1 MELRF
6 AVVEDRLPDA
16 QRLESLLRLAFG
28 GGHTLVCD
36 HYESG
41 DAFLQAFPSK
51 NHQVV
56 FLDICM
62 EGTNGIETARILR
75 RTDPDL
81 LLVFVT
87 SSPEYVW
94 DAFPVHP
101 FDYLL
106 KPYREEK
113 LFQLADEL
121 RRVLFRAE
129 PELEVRIARQQVH
142 LPLRKIQYAMA
153 QNHYVRIVSDDGECR
168 AVSTFSQVEQA
179 AAGAGELHRLQP
191 GRHPEH
197 GQGAPVGQ
205 RLLRDAGR
213 HPPARAPEGQEHPV
227 RPVHTISVPPYAAGA
242 MTPRGG
248 PTLDFSLFGRY
259 FLDLAV
265 FYPGA
270 FLCLAPLWE
279 HVKAPRRTA
288 VLTAALVTVI
298 CLAAAALCAIFELD
312 SNILLLPTLLAAF
325 WLLRWR
331 VGPEV
336 SVSQTAFLFA
346 VSCVMMAVCTLL
358 SAVLNAR
365 AEVGNDAP
373 ACLVSTSLL
382 KLGLSAVL
390 CIIFWFTA
398 VQWSRWLLQEYR
410 GEAFWQ
416 SAWPL
421 PTIYAAFLVFCM
433 PLDPAVVLINRLM
446 IISVLAVSISL
457 LGIFLLLYEMYQ
469 VAREYTRSAQ
479 LDRENQLLAVESRR
493 YTELRAYMEQTRHL
507 RHDFRQ
513 HLHVIAG
520 LTEAGQVDELKNYL
534 HQYESELSEERPTL
548 CANPAVDALAG
559 HYDHEAHSLGVP
571 VDWRLELPRQL
582 AIPEADFCMML
593 GNLLENA
600 FHASQKLPP
609 EQRQVKV
616 MARMLSPAMLGLL
629 VENRYDGVLKRQ
641 QGTLHSTKHDGM
653 GIGLVSIQTAVSRY
667 GGSMTVETENCL
679 FRVNILL
686 NL

>member
-1 MELRF
+1 M
-6 AVVEDRLPDA
+6 
-16 QRLESLLRLAFG
+16 
-28 GGHTLVCD
+28 
-36 HYESG
+36 
-41 DAFLQAFPSK
+41 
-51 NHQVV
+51 
-56 FLDICM
+56 
-62 EGTNGIETARILR
+62 
-75 RTDPDL
+75 
-81 LLVFVT
+81 
-87 SSPEYVW
+87 
-94 DAFPVHP
+94 
-101 FDYLL
+101 
-106 KPYREEK
+106 
-113 LFQLADEL
+113 
-121 RRVLFRAE
+121 
-129 PELEVRIARQQVH
+129 
-142 LPLRKIQYAMA
+142 
-153 QNHYVRIVSDDGECR
+153 
-168 AVSTFSQVEQA
+168 
-179 AAGAGELHRLQP
+179 
-191 GRHPEH
+191 
-197 GQGAPVGQ
+197 
-205 RLLRDAGR
+205 
-213 HPPARAPEGQEHPV
+213 
-227 RPVHTISVPPYAAGA
+227 
-242 MTPRGG
+242 
-248 PTLDFSLFGRY
+248 DFSLFGRY

-312 SNILLLPTLLAAF
+312 SNILLLPTLLA
-325 WLLRWR
+325 
-331 VGPEV
+331 
-336 SVSQTAFLFA
+336 
-346 VSCVMMAVCTLL
+346 
-358 SAVLNAR
+358 
-365 AEVGNDAP
+365 
-373 ACLVSTSLL
+373 
-382 KLGLSAVL
+382 
-390 CIIFWFTA
+390 
-398 VQWSRWLLQEYR
+398 
-410 GEAFWQ
+410 AFWQ

-667 GGSMTVETENCL
+667 GGSMTVETENGL

>member
-168 AVSTFSQVEQA
+168 AVSTFSQVEQ
-179 AAGAGELHRLQP
+179 
-191 GRHPEH
+191 
-197 GQGAPVGQ
+197 
-205 RLLRDAGR
+205 LLRA
-213 HPPARAPEGQEHPV
+213 QENFIVCNRGVILNMDKVLRLDSDCFEMLDGTRLPV
-227 RPVHTISVPPYAAGA
+227 RQKDKNTLFAQFVPPYAAGA

-346 VSCVMMAVCTLL
+346 VSSVMMAVCTLL

-373 ACLVSTSLL
+373 ACLVSTSLI

-398 VQWSRWLLQEYR
+398 VQWSRWLLREYR

>member
-1 MELRF
+1 
-6 AVVEDRLPDA
+6 
-16 QRLESLLRLAFG
+16 
-28 GGHTLVCD
+28 
-36 HYESG
+36 
-41 DAFLQAFPSK
+41 
-51 NHQVV
+51 
-56 FLDICM
+56 
-62 EGTNGIETARILR
+62 
-75 RTDPDL
+75 
-81 LLVFVT
+81 
-87 SSPEYVW
+87 
-94 DAFPVHP
+94 
-101 FDYLL
+101 
-106 KPYREEK
+106 
-113 LFQLADEL
+113 
-121 RRVLFRAE
+121 
-129 PELEVRIARQQVH
+129 
-142 LPLRKIQYAMA
+142 
-153 QNHYVRIVSDDGECR
+153 
-168 AVSTFSQVEQA
+168 
-179 AAGAGELHRLQP
+179 
-191 GRHPEH
+191 
-197 GQGAPVGQ
+197 
-205 RLLRDAGR
+205 
-213 HPPARAPEGQEHPV
+213 
-227 RPVHTISVPPYAAGA
+227 

-373 ACLVSTSLL
+373 ACLVSTSLI

-398 VQWSRWLLQEYR
+398 VQWSRWLLREYR

-629 VENRYDGVLKRQ
+629 VENRYDGVLKKEGGVRVIYMRNQ
-641 QGTLHSTKHDGM
+641 VKAKLLYDFLDESRLFRGTAARESRSLMNVTFRTPSPETDAAFVKFAAAQ
-653 GIGLVSIQTAVSRY
+653 GLVNLKGHRLVGGMRASIYNA
-667 GGSMTVETENCL
+667 MPVEGVTRLVEAMKQ
-679 FRVNILL
+679 FEAEGIAR
-686 NL
+686 

>member
-1 MELRF
+1 
-6 AVVEDRLPDA
+6 
-16 QRLESLLRLAFG
+16 
-28 GGHTLVCD
+28 
-36 HYESG
+36 
-41 DAFLQAFPSK
+41 
-51 NHQVV
+51 
-56 FLDICM
+56 
-62 EGTNGIETARILR
+62 
-75 RTDPDL
+75 
-81 LLVFVT
+81 
-87 SSPEYVW
+87 
-94 DAFPVHP
+94 
-101 FDYLL
+101 
-106 KPYREEK
+106 
-113 LFQLADEL
+113 
-121 RRVLFRAE
+121 
-129 PELEVRIARQQVH
+129 
-142 LPLRKIQYAMA
+142 
-153 QNHYVRIVSDDGECR
+153 
-168 AVSTFSQVEQA
+168 
-179 AAGAGELHRLQP
+179 
-191 GRHPEH
+191 
-197 GQGAPVGQ
+197 
-205 RLLRDAGR
+205 
-213 HPPARAPEGQEHPV
+213 
-227 RPVHTISVPPYAAGA
+227 

-288 VLTAALVTVI
+288 VLAATLVTVI

-336 SVSQTAFLFA
+336 SVSQTAFLFS
-346 VSCVMMAVCTLL
+346 VSGVMTAVCSLL
-358 SAVLNAR
+358 SV
-365 AEVGNDAP
+365 V
-373 ACLVSTSLL
+373 L

-390 CIIFWFTA
+390 CVIFWFTA
-398 VQWSRWLLQEYR
+398 VQWSRWLLREYR

-446 IISVLAVSISL
+446 IISVLAVTISL

-493 YTELRAYMEQTRHL
+493 YTELRTYMEQTRHL

-616 MARMLSPAMLGLL
+616 LARMLSPAMLGLL

-641 QGTLHSTKHDGM
+641 QGILHSTKHDGM

-667 GGSMTVETENCL
+667 GGSMTVETENGL

>member
-1 MELRF
+1 
-6 AVVEDRLPDA
+6 
-16 QRLESLLRLAFG
+16 
-28 GGHTLVCD
+28 
-36 HYESG
+36 
-41 DAFLQAFPSK
+41 
-51 NHQVV
+51 
-56 FLDICM
+56 M

-168 AVSTFSQVEQA
+168 AVSTFSQVEQ
-179 AAGAGELHRLQP
+179 
-191 GRHPEH
+191 
-197 GQGAPVGQ
+197 
-205 RLLRDAGR
+205 LLRA
-213 HPPARAPEGQEHPV
+213 QENFLVCNRGVILNMDKVLRLDCDCFEMLDGTCLPV
-227 RPVHTISVPPYAAGA
+227 RQKDKNTPVAPVHTISVPPYAAGA

-288 VLTAALVTVI
+288 VLAATLVTVI
-298 CLAAAALCAIFELD
+298 CLAAAALCSIFELD

-346 VSCVMMAVCTLL
+346 VSGVMTAVCSLL
-358 SAVLNAR
+358 SVVLNAR

-398 VQWSRWLLQEYR
+398 VQWSRWLLREYR

-421 PTIYAAFLVFCM
+421 PTIYAASSSSAC
-433 PLDPAVVLINRLM
+433 RW
-446 IISVLAVSISL
+446 
-457 LGIFLLLYEMYQ
+457 
-469 VAREYTRSAQ
+469 TRPSC
-479 LDRENQLLAVESRR
+479 S
-493 YTELRAYMEQTRHL
+493 
-507 RHDFRQ
+507 
-513 HLHVIAG
+513 
-520 LTEAGQVDELKNYL
+520 
-534 HQYESELSEERPTL
+534 
-548 CANPAVDALAG
+548 
-559 HYDHEAHSLGVP
+559 
-571 VDWRLELPRQL
+571 
-582 AIPEADFCMML
+582 
-593 GNLLENA
+593 
-600 FHASQKLPP
+600 
-609 EQRQVKV
+609 
-616 MARMLSPAMLGLL
+616 
-629 VENRYDGVLKRQ
+629 
-641 QGTLHSTKHDGM
+641 ST
-653 GIGLVSIQTAVSRY
+653 V
-667 GGSMTVETENCL
+667 
-679 FRVNILL
+679 
-686 NL
+686 

>member
-1 MELRF
+1 
-6 AVVEDRLPDA
+6 
-16 QRLESLLRLAFG
+16 
-28 GGHTLVCD
+28 
-36 HYESG
+36 
-41 DAFLQAFPSK
+41 
-51 NHQVV
+51 
-56 FLDICM
+56 
-62 EGTNGIETARILR
+62 
-75 RTDPDL
+75 
-81 LLVFVT
+81 
-87 SSPEYVW
+87 
-94 DAFPVHP
+94 
-101 FDYLL
+101 
-106 KPYREEK
+106 
-113 LFQLADEL
+113 
-121 RRVLFRAE
+121 
-129 PELEVRIARQQVH
+129 
-142 LPLRKIQYAMA
+142 
-153 QNHYVRIVSDDGECR
+153 
-168 AVSTFSQVEQA
+168 
-179 AAGAGELHRLQP
+179 
-191 GRHPEH
+191 
-197 GQGAPVGQ
+197 
-205 RLLRDAGR
+205 
-213 HPPARAPEGQEHPV
+213 
-227 RPVHTISVPPYAAGA
+227 

-312 SNILLLPTLLAAF
+312 SNILL
-325 WLLRWR
+325 
-331 VGPEV
+331 
-336 SVSQTAFLFA
+336 
-346 VSCVMMAVCTLL
+346 
-358 SAVLNAR
+358 
-365 AEVGNDAP
+365 
-373 ACLVSTSLL
+373 
-382 KLGLSAVL
+382 
-390 CIIFWFTA
+390 
-398 VQWSRWLLQEYR
+398 
-410 GEAFWQ
+410 
-416 SAWPL
+416 L

>member
-1 MELRF
+1 
-6 AVVEDRLPDA
+6 
-16 QRLESLLRLAFG
+16 
-28 GGHTLVCD
+28 
-36 HYESG
+36 
-41 DAFLQAFPSK
+41 
-51 NHQVV
+51 
-56 FLDICM
+56 
-62 EGTNGIETARILR
+62 
-75 RTDPDL
+75 
-81 LLVFVT
+81 
-87 SSPEYVW
+87 
-94 DAFPVHP
+94 
-101 FDYLL
+101 
-106 KPYREEK
+106 
-113 LFQLADEL
+113 
-121 RRVLFRAE
+121 
-129 PELEVRIARQQVH
+129 
-142 LPLRKIQYAMA
+142 
-153 QNHYVRIVSDDGECR
+153 
-168 AVSTFSQVEQA
+168 
-179 AAGAGELHRLQP
+179 
-191 GRHPEH
+191 
-197 GQGAPVGQ
+197 
-205 RLLRDAGR
+205 
-213 HPPARAPEGQEHPV
+213 
-227 RPVHTISVPPYAAGA
+227 

-373 ACLVSTSLL
+373 ACLVSTSLI

-520 LTEAGQVDELKNYL
+520 LTEAGQVD
-534 HQYESELSEERPTL
+534 
-548 CANPAVDALAG
+548 
-559 HYDHEAHSLGVP
+559 
-571 VDWRLELPRQL
+571 WRLELPRQL

-667 GGSMTVETENCL
+667 GGSMTVETENGL

>member
-1 MELRF
+1 
-6 AVVEDRLPDA
+6 
-16 QRLESLLRLAFG
+16 
-28 GGHTLVCD
+28 
-36 HYESG
+36 
-41 DAFLQAFPSK
+41 
-51 NHQVV
+51 
-56 FLDICM
+56 
-62 EGTNGIETARILR
+62 
-75 RTDPDL
+75 
-81 LLVFVT
+81 
-87 SSPEYVW
+87 
-94 DAFPVHP
+94 
-101 FDYLL
+101 
-106 KPYREEK
+106 
-113 LFQLADEL
+113 
-121 RRVLFRAE
+121 
-129 PELEVRIARQQVH
+129 
-142 LPLRKIQYAMA
+142 
-153 QNHYVRIVSDDGECR
+153 
-168 AVSTFSQVEQA
+168 
-179 AAGAGELHRLQP
+179 
-191 GRHPEH
+191 
-197 GQGAPVGQ
+197 
-205 RLLRDAGR
+205 
-213 HPPARAPEGQEHPV
+213 
-227 RPVHTISVPPYAAGA
+227 

-346 VSCVMMAVCTLL
+346 VSSVMMAVCTLL

-373 ACLVSTSLL
+373 ACLVSTSLI

-520 LTEAGQVDELKNYL
+520 LTEAGQVD
-534 HQYESELSEERPTL
+534 
-548 CANPAVDALAG
+548 
-559 HYDHEAHSLGVP
+559 
-571 VDWRLELPRQL
+571 WRLELPRQL

>member
-1 MELRF
+1 
-6 AVVEDRLPDA
+6 
-16 QRLESLLRLAFG
+16 
-28 GGHTLVCD
+28 
-36 HYESG
+36 
-41 DAFLQAFPSK
+41 
-51 NHQVV
+51 
-56 FLDICM
+56 
-62 EGTNGIETARILR
+62 
-75 RTDPDL
+75 
-81 LLVFVT
+81 
-87 SSPEYVW
+87 
-94 DAFPVHP
+94 
-101 FDYLL
+101 
-106 KPYREEK
+106 
-113 LFQLADEL
+113 
-121 RRVLFRAE
+121 
-129 PELEVRIARQQVH
+129 
-142 LPLRKIQYAMA
+142 
-153 QNHYVRIVSDDGECR
+153 
-168 AVSTFSQVEQA
+168 
-179 AAGAGELHRLQP
+179 
-191 GRHPEH
+191 
-197 GQGAPVGQ
+197 
-205 RLLRDAGR
+205 
-213 HPPARAPEGQEHPV
+213 
-227 RPVHTISVPPYAAGA
+227 

-298 CLAAAALCAIFELD
+298 CLAAAALCAIFEID

-520 LTEAGQVDELKNYL
+520 LTEAGQVD
-534 HQYESELSEERPTL
+534 
-548 CANPAVDALAG
+548 
-559 HYDHEAHSLGVP
+559 
-571 VDWRLELPRQL
+571 WRLELPRQL

-616 MARMLSPAMLGLL
+616 MARMLRPAMLGLL

>member
-1 MELRF
+1 
-6 AVVEDRLPDA
+6 
-16 QRLESLLRLAFG
+16 
-28 GGHTLVCD
+28 
-36 HYESG
+36 
-41 DAFLQAFPSK
+41 
-51 NHQVV
+51 
-56 FLDICM
+56 
-62 EGTNGIETARILR
+62 
-75 RTDPDL
+75 
-81 LLVFVT
+81 
-87 SSPEYVW
+87 
-94 DAFPVHP
+94 
-101 FDYLL
+101 
-106 KPYREEK
+106 
-113 LFQLADEL
+113 
-121 RRVLFRAE
+121 
-129 PELEVRIARQQVH
+129 
-142 LPLRKIQYAMA
+142 
-153 QNHYVRIVSDDGECR
+153 
-168 AVSTFSQVEQA
+168 
-179 AAGAGELHRLQP
+179 
-191 GRHPEH
+191 
-197 GQGAPVGQ
+197 
-205 RLLRDAGR
+205 
-213 HPPARAPEGQEHPV
+213 
-227 RPVHTISVPPYAAGA
+227 

-288 VLTAALVTVI
+288 VLAATLVTVI

-346 VSCVMMAVCTLL
+346 VSGVMTAVCSLL
-358 SAVLNAR
+358 SVVLNAR

-398 VQWSRWLLQEYR
+398 VQWSRWLLREYR

-446 IISVLAVSISL
+446 IIAV
-457 LGIFLLLYEMYQ
+457 
-469 VAREYTRSAQ
+469 
-479 LDRENQLLAVESRR
+479 LAVESRR
-493 YTELRAYMEQTRHL
+493 YTELRTYMEQTRHL

-600 FHASQKLPP
+600 LHASQKLPP

-616 MARMLSPAMLGLL
+616 LARMLSPAMLGLL

-667 GGSMTVETENCL
+667 GGSMTVETENGL

>member
-1 MELRF
+1 
-6 AVVEDRLPDA
+6 
-16 QRLESLLRLAFG
+16 
-28 GGHTLVCD
+28 
-36 HYESG
+36 
-41 DAFLQAFPSK
+41 
-51 NHQVV
+51 
-56 FLDICM
+56 
-62 EGTNGIETARILR
+62 
-75 RTDPDL
+75 
-81 LLVFVT
+81 
-87 SSPEYVW
+87 
-94 DAFPVHP
+94 
-101 FDYLL
+101 
-106 KPYREEK
+106 
-113 LFQLADEL
+113 
-121 RRVLFRAE
+121 
-129 PELEVRIARQQVH
+129 
-142 LPLRKIQYAMA
+142 
-153 QNHYVRIVSDDGECR
+153 
-168 AVSTFSQVEQA
+168 
-179 AAGAGELHRLQP
+179 
-191 GRHPEH
+191 
-197 GQGAPVGQ
+197 
-205 RLLRDAGR
+205 
-213 HPPARAPEGQEHPV
+213 
-227 RPVHTISVPPYAAGA
+227 

-279 HVKAPRRTA
+279 HVKAPRLTA

-520 LTEAGQVDELKNYL
+520 LTEAGQVD
-534 HQYESELSEERPTL
+534 
-548 CANPAVDALAG
+548 
-559 HYDHEAHSLGVP
+559 
-571 VDWRLELPRQL
+571 WRLELPRQL

-629 VENRYDGVLKRQ
+629 VENRYDGVLKRH

>member
-1 MELRF
+1 MKKTHGTGMKFAILALGFCLVFFGSFWVGRYDVSPMQTLRILLDWLLRTVSRGRLF
-6 AVVEDRLPDA
+6 LIQTWQAREQAVVINVRLP
-16 QRLESLLRLAFG
+16 
-28 GGHTLVCD
+28 
-36 HYESG
+36 
-41 DAFLQAFPSK
+41 
-51 NHQVV
+51 
-56 FLDICM
+56 
-62 EGTNGIETARILR
+62 
-75 RTDPDL
+75 
-81 LLVFVT
+81 
-87 SSPEYVW
+87 
-94 DAFPVHP
+94 
-101 FDYLL
+101 
-106 KPYREEK
+106 
-113 LFQLADEL
+113 
-121 RRVLFRAE
+121 RV
-129 PELEVRIARQQVH
+129 
-142 LPLRKIQYAMA
+142 
-153 QNHYVRIVSDDGECR
+153 
-168 AVSTFSQVEQA
+168 
-179 AAGAGELHRLQP
+179 
-191 GRHPEH
+191 
-197 GQGAPVGQ
+197 
-205 RLLRDAGR
+205 
-213 HPPARAPEGQEHPV
+213 
-227 RPVHTISVPPYAAGA
+227 
-242 MTPRGG
+242 
-248 PTLDFSLFGRY
+248 
-259 FLDLAV
+259 
-265 FYPGA
+265 
-270 FLCLAPLWE
+270 
-279 HVKAPRRTA
+279 
-288 VLTAALVTVI
+288 
-298 CLAAAALCAIFELD
+298 AAAALVGAALSTAGCSYQGMFRNPMVSPDLLGASTGAGFGAALGLLFGLGYGAITGLSFGFG
-312 SNILLLPTLLAAF
+312 LLAVLLAYLISRVSKIQTTLAMVLAGVMISSLF
-325 WLLRWR
+325 TSGTSFIKLVADPTDQLPAITYWLMGSLTSIKARDVQFAVLPILVGLIPLWLLRWR
-331 VGPEV
+331 VGSEV

-346 VSCVMMAVCTLL
+346 VSGVMTAVCSLL
-358 SAVLNAR
+358 SVVLNAR

-398 VQWSRWLLQEYR
+398 VQWSRWLLREYR

-446 IISVLAVSISL
+446 IISVLAVTISL

-493 YTELRAYMEQTRHL
+493 YTELRTYMEQTRHL

-616 MARMLSPAMLGLL
+616 LARMLSPAMLGLL

-641 QGTLHSTKHDGM
+641 QGILHSTKHDGM

-667 GGSMTVETENCL
+667 GGSMTVETENGL

>member
-28 GGHTLVCD
+28 GGQPLVCD

-41 DAFLQAFPSK
+41 DAFLAAFPSK
-51 NHQVV
+51 NYQVV

-168 AVSTFSQVEQA
+168 AVSTFSQVEQ
-179 AAGAGELHRLQP
+179 
-191 GRHPEH
+191 
-197 GQGAPVGQ
+197 
-205 RLLRDAGR
+205 LLRAQENFIVCNRGVILNMDKVLRLDSDCFEMLDG
-213 HPPARAPEGQEHPV
+213 PPTRAPEGQEYPV

-373 ACLVSTSLL
+373 ACLVSTSLI

-667 GGSMTVETENCL
+667 GGSMTVETENGL

>member
-1 MELRF
+1 
-6 AVVEDRLPDA
+6 
-16 QRLESLLRLAFG
+16 
-28 GGHTLVCD
+28 
-36 HYESG
+36 
-41 DAFLQAFPSK
+41 
-51 NHQVV
+51 
-56 FLDICM
+56 
-62 EGTNGIETARILR
+62 
-75 RTDPDL
+75 
-81 LLVFVT
+81 
-87 SSPEYVW
+87 
-94 DAFPVHP
+94 
-101 FDYLL
+101 
-106 KPYREEK
+106 
-113 LFQLADEL
+113 
-121 RRVLFRAE
+121 
-129 PELEVRIARQQVH
+129 
-142 LPLRKIQYAMA
+142 
-153 QNHYVRIVSDDGECR
+153 
-168 AVSTFSQVEQA
+168 
-179 AAGAGELHRLQP
+179 
-191 GRHPEH
+191 
-197 GQGAPVGQ
+197 
-205 RLLRDAGR
+205 
-213 HPPARAPEGQEHPV
+213 
-227 RPVHTISVPPYAAGA
+227 

-331 VGPEV
+331 GGPEV

-373 ACLVSTSLL
+373 ACLVSTSLI

-582 AIPEADFCMML
+582 AIPEARA
-593 GNLLENA
+593 EA
-600 FHASQKLPP
+600 ASAQGGKLT
-609 EQRQVKV
+609 ELYGVTNGGADAGYV
-616 MARMLSPAMLGLL
+616 MKISASGS
-629 VENRYDGVLKRQ
+629 
-641 QGTLHSTKHDGM
+641 QGTIVMMVGVDATKAITGISVVSHAETS
-653 GIGLVSIQTAVSRY
+653 GIGTKVVGNEPNAAGVPVLDQFIGMSGAGSLVVGKNITAVS
-667 GGSMTVETENCL
+667 GATVSTKGINMGANAALAVAEVL
-679 FRVNILL
+679 G
-686 NL
+686 

>member
-168 AVSTFSQVEQA
+168 AVSTFSQVEQLLRA
-179 AAGAGELHRLQP
+179 QENFIVCNRGVILNMDKVLRLDSDCF
-191 GRHPEH
+191 
-197 GQGAPVGQ
+197 
-205 RLLRDAGR
+205 RDAGR

-248 PTLDFSLFGRY
+248 PTLDIFFY
-259 FLDLAV
+259 LD
-265 FYPGA
+265 
-270 FLCLAPLWE
+270 
-279 HVKAPRRTA
+279 
-288 VLTAALVTVI
+288 
-298 CLAAAALCAIFELD
+298 AIFWT
-312 SNILLLPTLLAAF
+312 SPSSTQ
-325 WLLRWR
+325 
-331 VGPEV
+331 GHS
-336 SVSQTAFLFA
+336 SVS
-346 VSCVMMAVCTLL
+346 
-358 SAVLNAR
+358 
-365 AEVGNDAP
+365 
-373 ACLVSTSLL
+373 
-382 KLGLSAVL
+382 
-390 CIIFWFTA
+390 
-398 VQWSRWLLQEYR
+398 
-410 GEAFWQ
+410 
-416 SAWPL
+416 
-421 PTIYAAFLVFCM
+421 
-433 PLDPAVVLINRLM
+433 
-446 IISVLAVSISL
+446 
-457 LGIFLLLYEMYQ
+457 
-469 VAREYTRSAQ
+469 
-479 LDRENQLLAVESRR
+479 
-493 YTELRAYMEQTRHL
+493 
-507 RHDFRQ
+507 
-513 HLHVIAG
+513 
-520 LTEAGQVDELKNYL
+520 
-534 HQYESELSEERPTL
+534 RP
-548 CANPAVDALAG
+548 C
-559 HYDHEAHSLGVP
+559 
-571 VDWRLELPRQL
+571 
-582 AIPEADFCMML
+582 
-593 GNLLENA
+593 
-600 FHASQKLPP
+600 
-609 EQRQVKV
+609 
-616 MARMLSPAMLGLL
+616 
-629 VENRYDGVLKRQ
+629 
-641 QGTLHSTKHDGM
+641 
-653 GIGLVSIQTAVSRY
+653 
-667 GGSMTVETENCL
+667 GSM
-679 FRVNILL
+679 
-686 NL
+686 

>member
-1 MELRF
+1 
-6 AVVEDRLPDA
+6 
-16 QRLESLLRLAFG
+16 
-28 GGHTLVCD
+28 
-36 HYESG
+36 
-41 DAFLQAFPSK
+41 
-51 NHQVV
+51 
-56 FLDICM
+56 
-62 EGTNGIETARILR
+62 
-75 RTDPDL
+75 
-81 LLVFVT
+81 
-87 SSPEYVW
+87 
-94 DAFPVHP
+94 
-101 FDYLL
+101 
-106 KPYREEK
+106 
-113 LFQLADEL
+113 
-121 RRVLFRAE
+121 
-129 PELEVRIARQQVH
+129 
-142 LPLRKIQYAMA
+142 
-153 QNHYVRIVSDDGECR
+153 
-168 AVSTFSQVEQA
+168 
-179 AAGAGELHRLQP
+179 
-191 GRHPEH
+191 
-197 GQGAPVGQ
+197 
-205 RLLRDAGR
+205 
-213 HPPARAPEGQEHPV
+213 
-227 RPVHTISVPPYAAGA
+227 

-288 VLTAALVTVI
+288 VLAASLVTVI

-346 VSCVMMAVCTLL
+346 VSGVMMAVCSLL
-358 SAVLNAR
+358 SVVLNAR

-398 VQWSRWLLQEYR
+398 VQWSRWLL
-410 GEAFWQ
+410 
-416 SAWPL
+416 
-421 PTIYAAFLVFCM
+421 
-433 PLDPAVVLINRLM
+433 
-446 IISVLAVSISL
+446 
-457 LGIFLLLYEMYQ
+457 
-469 VAREYTRSAQ
+469 REYTRSAQ

-493 YTELRAYMEQTRHL
+493 YTELRTYMEQTRHL

-534 HQYESELSEERPTL
+534 HQYESELSEEHPTL

-616 MARMLSPAMLGLL
+616 LARMLSPAMLGLL

-667 GGSMTVETENCL
+667 GGSMTVETENGL

>member
-1 MELRF
+1 
-6 AVVEDRLPDA
+6 
-16 QRLESLLRLAFG
+16 
-28 GGHTLVCD
+28 
-36 HYESG
+36 
-41 DAFLQAFPSK
+41 
-51 NHQVV
+51 
-56 FLDICM
+56 
-62 EGTNGIETARILR
+62 
-75 RTDPDL
+75 
-81 LLVFVT
+81 
-87 SSPEYVW
+87 
-94 DAFPVHP
+94 
-101 FDYLL
+101 
-106 KPYREEK
+106 
-113 LFQLADEL
+113 
-121 RRVLFRAE
+121 
-129 PELEVRIARQQVH
+129 
-142 LPLRKIQYAMA
+142 
-153 QNHYVRIVSDDGECR
+153 
-168 AVSTFSQVEQA
+168 
-179 AAGAGELHRLQP
+179 
-191 GRHPEH
+191 
-197 GQGAPVGQ
+197 
-205 RLLRDAGR
+205 
-213 HPPARAPEGQEHPV
+213 
-227 RPVHTISVPPYAAGA
+227 

-259 FLDLAV
+259 FLDLAI

-346 VSCVMMAVCTLL
+346 VSGVMTAVCTLL
-358 SAVLNAR
+358 STVLNAR

-398 VQWSRWLLQEYR
+398 VQWSRWLLREYR

-446 IISVLAVSISL
+446 IISVLAVTISL

-493 YTELRAYMEQTRHL
+493 YTELRTYMEQTRHL

-600 FHASQKLPP
+600 LHASQKLPREHAQKPRRTEAEVIEQCPWAATGKAKDRKPNIITSLELKP
-609 EQRQVKV
+609 EAMEINNLRFQAKYRQIEENEVRFEEINCEDAEYLIIAFGS
-616 MARMLSPAMLGLL
+616 MARIGQKAMELAREKGIKVGILRPITLWPFPTKAIAAYADKVKGMLVTELNAGQMIEDVRLAVNGKIKVEHFGRLG
-629 VENRYDGVLKRQ
+629 
-641 QGTLHSTKHDGM
+641 
-653 GIGLVSIQTAVSRY
+653 GIVPDPDEIVTAL
-667 GGSMTVETENCL
+667 EEK
-679 FRVNILL
+679 IIK
-686 NL
+686 